1 MIMQDVQKKLA
12 ALDFEHKAAAMS
24 KEDFNTWVKD
34 NAFTCMGGACAI
46 GGESCCLEESRWLL
60 HTLQ

>member
-1 MIMQDVQKKLA
+1 MLG

-24 KEDFNTWVKD
+24 KDDFNTWVKD